1 MPEPN
6 YSSVLARPTG
16 RRCFRG
22 STAPLP
28 SVTPATASAF
38 GTMSSSSQPR
48 SAGGIGNESRSL
60 KKTATVPRP
69 GVFAG
74 RSSKQELIRVED
86 TDRYFLTYCDNP
98 NFKRFLRTLKP
109 TRRNPIERRKEL
121 KILKNMSEKQK
132 EVDLVK
138 GLDSIVMGDENIQVE
153 G

>member
-38 GTMSSSSQPR
+38 GTTSTSQPR

-74 RSSKQELIRVED
+74 RTSKQELIRVED

-109 TRRNPIERRKEL
+109 TKRNPIERRKEL
-121 KILKNMSEKQK
+121 KILKNMSEKQN

-138 GLDSIVMGDENIQVE
+138 GLDLVAVGDENTPVE